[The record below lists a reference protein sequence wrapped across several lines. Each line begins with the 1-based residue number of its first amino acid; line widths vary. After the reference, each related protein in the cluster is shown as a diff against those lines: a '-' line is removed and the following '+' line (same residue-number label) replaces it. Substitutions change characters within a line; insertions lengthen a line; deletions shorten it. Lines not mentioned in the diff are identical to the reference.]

1 MIHILF
7 FVLCLVNCHDNH
19 AVHGIQHT
27 LQEDLELER
36 QLQLINKTPVKSV
49 HVFYIL
55 IFLLLYTLFLLD
67 LILVCFLIIFFFK
80 YDVFFYLLDKIWI
93 YC

>member
-7 FVLCLVNCHDNH
+7 FVLCLVNSHDNNG
-19 AVHGIQHT
+19 VHGIQHT

-36 QLQLINKTPVKSV
+36 QLQLINKSPVKSV

-55 IFLLLYTLFLLD
+55 IFYYCILFFVEFD
-67 LILVCFLIIFFFK
+67 LSIFLNKFFFFK
-80 YDVFFYLLDKIWI
+80 YDVFFIF
-93 YC
+93 